1 MNSSIIPE
9 QRDGKKPEDI
19 IAGICRS
26 IIDNVFTKVIRLRN
40 LDSLGKKVVVQG
52 GTFKNDAVL
61 RAFEQHTG
69 LVPIRPPHPG
79 EMGAI
84 GVALLTKRHQAL
96 AAQPAGNA
104 SKRTPMFGWS
114 KTNKPCVSA

>member
-1 MNSSIIPE
+1 MEQIAELAFRSKSPSKLGSRCTVFMNSSIITE

-26 IIDNVFTKVIRLRN
+26 IIDNVFTKVIRLRY

-69 LVPIRPPHPG
+69 LVPIRPLHPG

-84 GVALLTKRHQAL
+84 GVALLTKKFM
-96 AAQPAGNA
+96 GGK
-104 SKRTPMFGWS
+104 S
-114 KTNKPCVSA
+114 